1 MKYKVGRDSVE
12 VKVSIFSFGAL
23 VSNSVR
29 IRVCTLLR
37 GVVPSEQ
44 NVDFSKSGGLSLLDG
59 NG

>member
-37 GVVPSEQ
+37 RGVPLK
-44 NVDFSKSGGLSLLDG
+44 NVDFSKSGGLSILDG